1 MASIPRMWLVEIV
14 CSEPRCH
21 EEREVLVDELAE
33 LDGLGCECGAG
44 FVSLTVSEVAL
55 VHG

>member
-1 MASIPRMWLVEIV
+1 MWLVEIV

-21 EEREVLVDELAE
+21 EEREMLVSELSELSE

-44 FVSLTVSEVAL
+44 FVSVTVSEVAV

>member
-1 MASIPRMWLVEIV
+1 MWVVEIV

-21 EEREVLVDELAE
+21 EEREVLVEELEELA
-33 LDGLGCECGAG
+33 GLGCECGAG
-44 FVSLTVSEVAL
+44 FVAVTVSELAA

>member
-1 MASIPRMWLVEIV
+1 MWLVEIV
-14 CSEPRCH
+14 CSEPRCQ
-21 EEREVLVDELAE
+21 EEREVLVGELDE

-44 FVSLTVSEVAL
+44 FISVTVSEVAL

>member
-1 MASIPRMWLVEIV
+1 MWLVEIV
-14 CSEPRCH
+14 CSEPRCE
-21 EEREVLVDELAE
+21 EEREVLVAELHE

-44 FVSLTVSEVAL
+44 FVSVTVSQVAA